1 MPAEVQV
8 VAERYCRKKSRTQVG
23 MRGQKRVVIKPL
35 FSFIS
40 VLTYFHQNEDIPL
53 DMCTTHCKQICPDDF
68 HTAGKE
74 RALAE
79 ISSLY
84 EYVQK
89 MPDGPQKAHFLK
101 RVSIPQS
108 SLWAY
113 CLVRSMMQN
122 VSSLPNWGSLVLT
135 TVWDWQQDSGNS
147 CGLRQTVKISSE
159 QGTVSN
165 LLASLTPI
173 LS

>member
-35 FSFIS
+35 FSFNS

-101 RVSIPQS
+101 RVSIPQN

-113 CLVRSMMQN
+113 CLVGSMMQN

-135 TVWDWQQDSGNS
+135 TV
-147 CGLRQTVKISSE
+147 
-159 QGTVSN
+159 
-165 LLASLTPI
+165 
-173 LS
+173 

>member
-1 MPAEVQV
+1 M
-8 VAERYCRKKSRTQVG
+8 
-23 MRGQKRVVIKPL
+23 
-35 FSFIS
+35 
-40 VLTYFHQNEDIPL
+40 LTYFHQNEDIPL

-68 HTAGKE
+68 HAAGKE

-101 RVSIPQS
+101 RVSIPQN

-113 CLVRSMMQN
+113 CLVGSMMQK
-122 VSSLPNWGSLVLT
+122 VSFLPQLGLSCPYYSLRLATRFQELLWVTS
-135 TVWDWQQDSGNS
+135 NS
-147 CGLRQTVKISSE
+147 QN
-159 QGTVSN
+159 QFGTRYC
-165 LLASLTPI
+165 LKLAG
-173 LS
+173 

>member
-1 MPAEVQV
+1 
-8 VAERYCRKKSRTQVG
+8 

-68 HTAGKE
+68 HAAGKE

-113 CLVRSMMQN
+113 CLVGSMMQK
-122 VSSLPNWGSLVLT
+122 VSSLPNWGSLVLLQFET
-135 TVWDWQQDSGNS
+135 GNKIPGTPVGYVKQSKSVRNKVLSQTCWLVSRPFSHKNNVSHREAHVVW
-147 CGLRQTVKISSE
+147 
-159 QGTVSN
+159 
-165 LLASLTPI
+165 A
-173 LS
+173 

>member
-1 MPAEVQV
+1 VPAEVQV

-23 MRGQKRVVIKPL
+23 IKGAEKGGKAL
-35 FSFIS
+35 FGFIS
-40 VLTYFHQNEDIPL
+40 VLTYFRQNEDIPL

-68 HTAGKE
+68 HAAGKE

-101 RVSIPQS
+101 RVSISQS
-108 SLWAY
+108 SLWVY
-113 CLVRSMMQN
+113 CLF
-122 VSSLPNWGSLVLT
+122 L
-135 TVWDWQQDSGNS
+135 SG
-147 CGLRQTVKISSE
+147 
-159 QGTVSN
+159 
-165 LLASLTPI
+165 A
-173 LS
+173 